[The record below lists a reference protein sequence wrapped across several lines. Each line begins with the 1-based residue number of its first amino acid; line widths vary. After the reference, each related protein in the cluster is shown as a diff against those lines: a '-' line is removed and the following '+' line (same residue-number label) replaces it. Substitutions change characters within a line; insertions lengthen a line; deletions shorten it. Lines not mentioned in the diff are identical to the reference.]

1 MIFEGF
7 LFTLA
12 ASGMVYSILLALRWK
27 QESRLIF
34 GERRTDFHSA
44 AMATTASSGE
54 RATGSGAATGT
65 GTMSRAAAMR
75 RKKFTITWNTLRA
88 SPTGPLRCTKTLM
101 FWDNKN
107 LSCWA
112 YAVVSRT
119 SDD

>member
-44 AMATTASSGE
+44 AMATAASSGE

-75 RKKFTITWNTLRA
+75 RKKFTITWITLRA
-88 SPTGPLRCTKTLM
+88 SLAYGAAALHQ
-101 FWDNKN
+101 N
-107 LSCWA
+107 LDVLGQQKSFLLGLCCCKP
-112 YAVVSRT
+112 
-119 SDD
+119 D